1 MLLRN
6 VCFRNI
12 WKIIIGMNNEEDVRD
27 SKTFKNR
34 ILLLFDEVNFRNA
47 LYNIN
52 AYINKVETKLVKNRE
67 CLKIVQWG
75 LQAFC
80 CYSIVKWC
88 TPMKLERFPQK
99 YLLSKTSEPFLQKFN
114 NLLNAKINSSVCSYL
129 GNFSEILI
137 YELFTKKLFISWG
150 FWNLNF
156 EAVYALMWFSPSTKV
171 TATGYYCLTSYFLIL
186 WV

>member
-1 MLLRN
+1 MDSIWAKKFFRNISRQTLIMLMLLRN

-12 WKIIIGMNNEEDVRD
+12 WKIIIGRRRERL
-27 SKTFKNR
+27 KTFKNR

-114 NLLNAKINSSVCSYL
+114 NLLMQKSIVQ
-129 GNFSEILI
+129 
-137 YELFTKKLFISWG
+137 FIFG
-150 FWNLNF
+150 
-156 EAVYALMWFSPSTKV
+156 
-171 TATGYYCLTSYFLIL
+171 
-186 WV
+186 

>member
-1 MLLRN
+1 MPMLLRN

-12 WKIIIGMNNEEDVRD
+12 WKIIIGRRRERL
-27 SKTFKNR
+27 KTFKNR

-114 NLLNAKINSSVCSYL
+114 NLLTQKSIVQCANIWVIFQKYL
-129 GNFSEILI
+129 RII
-137 YELFTKKLFISWG
+137 HQ
-150 FWNLNF
+150 
-156 EAVYALMWFSPSTKV
+156 KV
-171 TATGYYCLTSYFLIL
+171 IYFLRVL
-186 WV
+186 KSQFWSCVCPDVVFTFNKSDGHRFLLPYFLFSNPLSVA